1 MTPILLVLWIICS
14 GVLFICTVMIWKILD
29 DCKKRRLR
37 RERHQELLNGRTSI
51 SGSNSSG

>member
-1 MTPILLVLWIICS
+1 
-14 GVLFICTVMIWKILD
+14 VLFICTVMIWKILD